1 MAQEKMYFQKIAIGA
16 LTYFLAVMGF
26 AYVWHLVVF
35 DEFYA
40 TNGYFGNG
48 DPNIALGM
56 VIIAVQ
62 GVALAMMFS
71 YFDIRSTRAS
81 GFVFM
86 GLLGLFHWTLHVLSK
101 AATSAISPLMTFVG
115 IETVYVVIQWVA
127 LALMFDWI
135 FAGQIRNNRA
145 PITN

>member
-1 MAQEKMYFQKIAIGA
+1 M
-16 LTYFLAVMGF
+16 
-26 AYVWHLVVF
+26 F
-35 DEFYA
+35 DELYA
-40 TNGYFGNG
+40 TIGYFGGG

-56 VIIAVQ
+56 VIVAVQ
-62 GVALAMMFS
+62 GVALATMFS

-86 GLLGLFHWTLHVLSK
+86 GLFGLFHWTLHVLSRVV
-101 AATSAISPLMTFVG
+101 TSAISPLMTFVG

-145 PITN
+145 PSRTDMS